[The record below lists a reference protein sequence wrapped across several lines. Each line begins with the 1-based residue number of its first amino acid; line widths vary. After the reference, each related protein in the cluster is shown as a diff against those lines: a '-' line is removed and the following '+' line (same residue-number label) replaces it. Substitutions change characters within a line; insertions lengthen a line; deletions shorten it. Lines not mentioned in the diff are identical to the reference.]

1 MTLFK
6 ASWRGSRELL
16 FGCCVVLAAIPFTT
30 SSTAS
35 QNVEYYFDASLP
47 APDLPA
53 TAWVLMEYNSGVV
66 IAGSNA
72 SQALPPAS
80 ITKLMTN
87 YVVYNAL
94 AQQSVSLQD
103 QVLISEKAWRTE
115 GSRMFADVGSRVT
128 LDQLLKST
136 VIQSGNDAAVA
147 LAEHVA
153 GSEAKFA
160 NIMNRTALTI
170 GLQHSHFENVS
181 GLPAVGHAMSA
192 RDIAV
197 LAAAIIRDHP
207 EFYAWYSQKEY
218 THNNIVQ
225 QNRNKLLWKDS
236 SVDGLKTGHTEA
248 AGFCLVGSALR
259 GGQRWIAVVLGAAD
273 ERSREK
279 SVLALL
285 DYAYAAYTPLTLH
298 DQQGGMTSAI
308 VYQGETDQVLLQAQ
322 QPVNVVVPVG
332 REQDVQTEIQMS
344 PYFQA
349 PISIGQAMGVASLT
363 LDGKPLAN
371 VPLLAM
377 SNIKRGSVWKRLW
390 DGTRLWLREF
400 FYG

>member
-1 MTLFK
+1 MLVQRSNMRRCRKLF
-6 ASWRGSRELL
+6 
-16 FGCCVVLAAIPFTT
+16 FGCCAVLLAMPLI
-30 SSTAS
+30 SSNAVS
-35 QNVEYYFDASLP
+35 QQVDYYFDASLP
-47 APDLPA
+47 APELPA
-53 TAWVLMEYNSGVV
+53 TAWALMEFNSGVMV
-66 IAGSNA
+66 AGSNV
-72 SQALPPAS
+72 SLPLPPAS

-94 AQQSVSLQD
+94 QQGDVALQD

-153 GSEAKFA
+153 GSETKFA
-160 NIMNRTALTI
+160 SAMNRTAAAI

-181 GLPAVGHAMSA
+181 GLPAAGHVMSA

-207 EFYAWYSQKEY
+207 GFYAWYSQKEY

-236 SVDGLKTGHTEA
+236 SVDGLKTGYTEA
-248 AGFCLVGSALR
+248 AGFCLVGSAQR

-285 DYAYAAYTPLTLH
+285 DYAYAAYSPLTLH
-298 DQQGGMTSAI
+298 DQQGGMTTAV
-308 VYQGETDQVLLQAQ
+308 VYQGEIDQVLLQAQ
-322 QPVNVVVPVG
+322 RPVKVVVPVG

-363 LDGKPLAN
+363 LDGKPLTT

-390 DGTRLWLREF
+390 DATRLWAREF